1 MGLVSTLVLAA
12 MSLRLVS
19 AGESP
24 VGSCGVN
31 SSPDCLNDMGSC
43 GNACCAAEFKS
54 GKSAATLFDEITSYL
69 KGGGSDGL
77 FGSKGGAGGLDIA
90 NPEGAWTAIFQ
101 GTHTTFKAR
110 YVDTLNFA
118 VRQNLDVDAGS
129 VVRVFSISDIAGA
142 LGDMGQNRRTVSLMA
157 SDLDLGD
164 MHVLFGCG
172 TSPSLP
178 SVAAQSVAHEML
190 GAVGVASTS
199 NAFSLVVF
207 GIMMTLLA
215 LGAGLIIGRSLE
227 ARKASKESAYA
238 QLS

>member
-12 MSLRLVS
+12 MTLCCVH
-19 AGESP
+19 AGEIP
-24 VGSCGVN
+24 TGSCGAH

-54 GKSAATLFDEITSYL
+54 EKSAATLFDEITSYL
-69 KGGGSDGL
+69 KESGSDGL
-77 FGSKGGAGGLDIA
+77 FGSNGGAAGLSGLPGG
-90 NPEGAWTAIFQ
+90 WTAIFQ
-101 GTHTTFKAR
+101 GTHTTFTKR

-118 VRQNLDVDAGS
+118 LRPNLAVDSGS

-164 MHVLFGCG
+164 MQVLFGCG

-178 SVAAQSVAHEML
+178 TAKSVAHEML

-199 NAFSLVVF
+199 DAFSLVVF

-215 LGAGLIIGRSLE
+215 LGVGLIIGRSLE
-227 ARKASKESAYA
+227 ARKASTESVYA